1 MIDSNNPEI
10 NVDELMEKVREEVAN
25 RQENFR
31 PSRTKPALSISALS
45 NNLNSIEGLLENAES
60 RSLLRTKLPAKYY
73 KFPLAEKLEKYILK
87 TFNLL
92 FRDQRE
98 VNHNLTN
105 AFKQSININ
114 RQLILEIENLRSQL
128 NERLG
133 AVENRIQTANERVEA
148 VENRTQ
154 TANERVE
161 AVENRTQTVDERL
174 SIVNSQIQDLAK
186 SYLQNN
192 NYLKSDLIQQK
203 RLITLFLEEAR
214 QRLPE
219 PFAQEQLQT
228 FVNEDEYALDAFNV
242 AFEDQFRGSREDI
255 FNRLKVYLPLIEE
268 AKVGTQDTP
277 ILDVGC
283 GRGEWIELLQ
293 VNGYTASGLDIN
305 KVMIEQCQ
313 ALGLK
318 VVEADVI
325 AYLRGLS
332 DNSLGAI
339 TGFHI
344 IEHLPFAILMQLFTE
359 VIRVLKPE
367 GIVIFETP
375 NPENVLVGS
384 CSFYIDP
391 SHRNPL
397 PSVTTKFI
405 AESVG
410 LHDVSIMKLHAYPE
424 KQRVNGSEVAE
435 RFNDFFYGAQD
446 YAVIGYKK

>member
-10 NVDELMEKVREEVAN
+10 NVDELMEKVREEVAK
-25 RQENFR
+25 RKAYYR
-31 PSRTKPALSISALS
+31 PSRTKSALTIS
-45 NNLNSIEGLLENAES
+45 PLTNNLNYIEALLKNAES
-60 RSLLRTKLPAKYY
+60 RSWARTKLPAKYY
-73 KFPLAEKLEKYILK
+73 KLPLAEKLEKFILK
-87 TFNLL
+87 IFNLL
-92 FRDQRE
+92 FKDQRE
-98 VNHNLTN
+98 VNHNLTS
-105 AFKQSININ
+105 AFQQSISIN
-114 RQLILEIENLRSQL
+114 RQLIAEIEDLRSQL

-133 AVENRIQTANERVEA
+133 AVEH
-148 VENRTQ
+148 
-154 TANERVE
+154 
-161 AVENRTQTVDERL
+161 RTQTVDERL
-174 SIVNSQIQDLAK
+174 GAVEHRTQTVDEHLSNVNGQIKDLSE

-192 NYLKSDLIQQK
+192 SYLKNDLIQQK

-219 PFAQEQLQT
+219 PFNLEQLQT
-228 FVNEDEYALDAFNV
+228 FVNEDKYALDAFYV

-255 FNRLKVYLPLIEE
+255 LERLKVYLPLIEE

-277 ILDVGC
+277 ILDIGC

-293 VNGYTASGLDIN
+293 NNGYTARGLDIN

-325 AYLRGLS
+325 AYLRALS
-332 DNSLGAI
+332 DNTLGAI

-344 IEHLPFAILMQLFTE
+344 IEHLPFETLIQLFTE

-410 LHDVSIMKLHAYPE
+410 LHDVSIMKLHSYPE
-424 KQRVNGSEVAE
+424 KQRINGSEVAK